1 MRVISNK
8 VLVKFGMRHQQASEP
23 LQAWR
28 KIVECTAFQGFADLK
43 RAFNAVDRVGDYYVF
58 DIAGNKYRL
67 IVAIHFN
74 TQMLFVRHVLTHAE
88 YDKWR
93 S

>member
-8 VLVKFGMRHQQASEP
+8 VLVGFGMRYPQASEP

-28 KIVECTAFQGFADLK
+28 KIIERTDFQGFSDLR
-43 RAFNAVDRVGDYYVF
+43 RAFNAVDKVGDYHVF

-67 IVAIHFN
+67 IAAVHFN

-93 S
+93 P